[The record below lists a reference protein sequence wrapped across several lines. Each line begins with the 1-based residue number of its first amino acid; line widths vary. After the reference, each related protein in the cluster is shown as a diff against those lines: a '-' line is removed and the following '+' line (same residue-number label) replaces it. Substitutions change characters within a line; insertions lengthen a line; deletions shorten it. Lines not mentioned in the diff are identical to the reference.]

1 MACLVRWADRPK
13 RARAGASARN
23 PMNTGMLAIGLTTLD
38 INAWPIDA
46 LTHTERA
53 VLIEAMACAPA
64 GTAGGAALIAAV
76 LGVKVKLAGSVGDDM
91 IGDFIRRGLERV
103 GVDTGLLATR
113 PGKRSSST
121 LLAVESDGRR
131 SAFHAAGVGHAPPID
146 EAAIAAARTSR
157 FVHYAAVGGAT
168 TDGGPG
174 AELLREAKAAGAIVT
189 CDLIGPR
196 SRTGEEIRRLL
207 PFVDYFMPSAAE
219 AVFLSGFEDLSAAAA
234 SFVELGAK
242 ACIIKNGREGAIVA
256 LDGERHRVPAF
267 AVRPIDTTSCGDAF
281 CAGFIAALDQGWAPL
296 EACRFAGMT
305 AGLVAEGVGTLGA
318 LRGFEET
325 LAAMAQ
331 YEPILDPA

>member
-1 MACLVRWADRPK
+1 M
-13 RARAGASARN
+13 S
-23 PMNTGMLAIGLTTLD
+23 TGLLAIGLTTLD

-64 GTAGGAALIAAV
+64 GTAGGAALIAAT

-91 IGDFIRRGLERV
+91 IGDFIRRGLERA
-103 GVDTGLLATR
+103 GVDTSLVAIR
-113 PGKRSSST
+113 PGQRSSST
-121 LLAVESDGRR
+121 LLAVETDGRR
-131 SAFHAAGVGHAPPID
+131 SAFHAPGVGTAPPID
-146 EAAIAAARTSR
+146 EAVTQAARASR

-174 AELLREAKAAGAIVT
+174 AELLRQAKAAGAIVT

-207 PFVDYFMPSAAE
+207 PLVDYFMPSAAE
-219 AVFLSGFEDLSAAAA
+219 AVFLSGLEDLPAAA
-234 SFVELGAK
+234 SWFVDLGAK
-242 ACIIKNGREGAIVA
+242 ACIVKNGREGAIVA
-256 LDGERHRVPAF
+256 LGGQHHKVPAF

-281 CAGFIAALDQGWAPL
+281 CAGFIAALDRGWALL

-325 LAAMAQ
+325 LTAMGRH
-331 YEPILDPA
+331 EPVR

>member
-1 MACLVRWADRPK
+1 
-13 RARAGASARN
+13 
-23 PMNTGMLAIGLTTLD
+23 MNTGMLAIGLTTLD
-38 INAWPIDA
+38 INACPIDA

-53 VLIEAMACAPA
+53 ALIEAIACAPA

-91 IGDFIRRGLERV
+91 IGGFIRHGLERV
-103 GVDTGLLATR
+103 GVDTSLVVSR
-113 PGKRSSST
+113 PGQRSSST

-131 SAFHAAGVGHAPPID
+131 SAFHAAGAGGSPPID
-146 EAAIAAARTSR
+146 EVVISAARASR
-157 FVHYAAVGGAT
+157 FVHYAAVGGST

-174 AELLREAKAAGAIVT
+174 ADLLREAKAAGAIIT

-196 SRTGEEIRRLL
+196 SRTEGEIRRLL

-219 AVFLSGFEDLSAAAA
+219 AVFLSGLEDLPAAAA
-234 SFVELGAK
+234 LFIELGAK
-242 ACIIKNGREGAIVA
+242 NCIIKNGRAGAIVA
-256 LDGERHRVPAF
+256 MGAEHHRVPAF
-267 AVRPIDTTSCGDAF
+267 AVQPIDTTSCGDAF

-318 LRGFEET
+318 VQGFEET
-325 LAAMAQ
+325 VAAMER
-331 YEPILDPA
+331 YGEILDPA